1 MIVRRFLLWMR
12 TASAEDRAEGVAA
25 LARAYLYSE
34 LSEQDRFEGEEALT
48 AMLDDPS
55 PLVRTALADAI
66 GSAENAPA
74 HLVVA
79 LAYDHSDIAA
89 IVLARSPVLDDA
101 DLIDCAAVGDALTQC
116 AVAIRPDLPASVA
129 AALAEVGCL
138 DALLSL
144 ARNGSAVIPE
154 FSFLRI
160 MDRHGTDA
168 DLRDALLQRRDLPIS
183 VRHAVA
189 VAISESLASYAI
201 ESGMMSEERC
211 RRLTRDAR
219 ERATIEIAMH
229 HSDEC
234 RALVEHLRETGQ
246 LTPLLLL
253 RAVLSGAVSFFEAAL
268 SDLAGMPRARITAF
282 LADPRGSGAMAVY
295 RRSGLPASLAPVF
308 QAAFLALHEAGDGWR
323 QKARPQLSRTVVSHV
338 IASCRQLP
346 EADRAHVLSLLR
358 RFEAEA
364 ARETARERAEQ
375 LADQAA
381 LEALMAI
388 DPEGTLLLQS
398 QEARYDEFDGA
409 GNEDASVLSEDV
421 AQDEAIWP
429 QADPADPLLPSG
441 EEVDLSELENA
452 FASEVEERRR
462 ERLQIA

>member
-12 TASAEDRAEGVAA
+12 TASVEERAEGVAA

-34 LSEQDRFEGEEALT
+34 LSDEDRLDAEEALT
-48 AMLDDPS
+48 ALLDDPS
-55 PLVRTALADAI
+55 PSVRTALADAI
-66 GSAENAPA
+66 GSAANAPA

-101 DLIDCAAVGDALTQC
+101 DLIDCAAVGDALIQS
-116 AVAIRPDLPASVA
+116 AIAIRSHLSASVA

-138 DALLSL
+138 DALVSL
-144 ARNGSAVIPE
+144 ARNTSAAIPE

-160 MDRHGTDA
+160 MERFGSDDP
-168 DLRDALLQRRDLPIS
+168 LRDALLQRRDLPIS

-189 VAISESLASYAI
+189 IAMSESMASYAI
-201 ESGMMSEERC
+201 ENGMMSEERC
-211 RRLTRDAR
+211 RRLMRDAR

-234 RALVEHLRETGQ
+234 PALVEHLRNTGQ
-246 LTPLLLL
+246 LTPLVLL
-253 RAVLSGAVSFFEAAL
+253 RAVLSGAVSFVEAAL
-268 SDLAGMPRARITAF
+268 SDLAGMPRSRVTAF
-282 LADPRGSGAMAVY
+282 LADPRGGGAMAVY
-295 RRSGLPASLAPVF
+295 RRSGLPASLASVF
-308 QAAFLALHEAGDGWR
+308 HAAFLALHEVGEGWV
-323 QKARPQLSRTVVSHV
+323 QKARPQLSRVVVSHV
-338 IASCRQLP
+338 IASCRRMP
-346 EADRAHVLSLLR
+346 DAERAHVLSLLR

-388 DPEGTLLLQS
+388 DPDGTLLLQAP
-398 QEARYDEFDGA
+398 EADIQLADDEADFSPDA
-409 GNEDASVLSEDV
+409 LEDD
-421 AQDEAIWP
+421 AQVDAIWP
-429 QADPADPLLPSG
+429 QVDPDAPLGAPG
-441 EEVDLSELENA
+441 DEVDLSELEQA